1 MPKHA
6 LVTLQ
11 IGPSDLF
18 ELVNPN
24 FEEACRKHDWSFEII
39 NERKIGFIPIRR
51 KVRRIQFEKFQIGA
65 LLEKYDRILY
75 LDSDILIN
83 PSLPN
88 VFDIVPE
95 EAFGC
100 VMEDVGPLKWKR
112 EEERKKAQRRLGKLP
127 NWTSGYF
134 NSGMFV
140 VSKIHKPIFS
150 TKWRDVTGGRWA
162 DQTTLNYQVRA
173 HGFQIHELPI
183 EFNYLAE
190 LCPEWDDPQKRKK
203 AHIVHYAGPEAKAA
217 MVEDLEKLQEN
228 RTQKSSASL

>member
-83 PSLPN
+83 TSLPN
-88 VFDIVPE
+88 IFDIVPE

-112 EEERKKAQRRLGKLP
+112 EEERKKAQRSLGKLP
-127 NWTSGYF
+127 SWTTGYF

-150 TKWRDVTGGRWA
+150 TNWRDITGGRWA

-173 HGFQIHELPI
+173 HGFKIHELPI

-190 LCPEWDDPQKRKK
+190 LCSEWDQPQKRKQ
-203 AHIVHYAGPEAKAA
+203 AHIVHYAGPEAKTA
-217 MVEDLEKLQEN
+217 MRADLENLNLRKN
-228 RTQKSSASL
+228 